1 MNTFLRRDNI
11 WAIGIYNKVIFCTDL
26 VSQIVVR
33 PWYILL
39 GKINNDTY
47 RTLLYIYYIVILL
60 FISLRSN

>member
-26 VSQIVVR
+26 VSQIVIR

-39 GKINNDTY
+39 GKINNDIGLYYTY
-47 RTLLYIYYIVILL
+47 IT
-60 FISLRSN
+60 